1 MFIDYTKFINIYL
14 VTSMSFNCWIIGSSD
29 AIALAHH
36 GTRCPITATL
46 HIILG
51 DRRNVDIMRV
61 MEVSKE
67 KETFRLFSLAMV
79 SYGYFGDLLQS
90 SEKLR

>member
-1 MFIDYTKFINIYL
+1 MK
-14 VTSMSFNCWIIGSSD
+14 SFVKIIGSSD

-36 GTRCPITATL
+36 GTRCPVTATL

>member
-1 MFIDYTKFINIYL
+1 M
-14 VTSMSFNCWIIGSSD
+14 
-29 AIALAHH
+29 
-36 GTRCPITATL
+36 TATL

-61 MEVSKE
+61 MDVSKE

-90 SEKLR
+90 SENLRYVNESERLIK